1 MAITIEQQVQLSTHT
16 TMGVSAT
23 AQYVARIDS
32 VEALAEALAW
42 AKKNKVS
49 VLVLGGGS
57 NVLLPSH
64 YKGLVLLI
72 ELKKKVVILENE
84 HSVELQIGAGENWH
98 ELVEWTVEKGWL
110 GLENLALIPGSV
122 GAAPIQNIGAYGVE
136 VEEYITKVQ
145 YLHTQTMNLC
155 WIEREECDFGY
166 RNSIFKNELKAKA
179 IITEVQFKLPK
190 KAQLR
195 TEYESLRSFLRQ
207 QGIHE
212 PSQQQVFKAVIQV
225 RQSRLPDTQKLG
237 SCGSFFKNPVLP
249 SEQVDRLKTH
259 FPDVKTYP
267 MPDGYIKVAAGWLID
282 KAVGKGFRKGQ
293 VGTYDQQALV
303 IVHHGGANG
312 DQVREFASFIQGE
325 VLDMF
330 GISLEAEV
338 HIISANSDD
347 A

>member
-72 ELKKKVVILENE
+72 ELKKKGVILENE

-166 RNSIFKNELKAKA
+166 RNSIFKN
-179 IITEVQFKLPK
+179 
-190 KAQLR
+190 
-195 TEYESLRSFLRQ
+195 
-207 QGIHE
+207 
-212 PSQQQVFKAVIQV
+212 
-225 RQSRLPDTQKLG
+225 
-237 SCGSFFKNPVLP
+237 
-249 SEQVDRLKTH
+249 
-259 FPDVKTYP
+259 
-267 MPDGYIKVAAGWLID
+267 
-282 KAVGKGFRKGQ
+282 
-293 VGTYDQQALV
+293 
-303 IVHHGGANG
+303 
-312 DQVREFASFIQGE
+312 
-325 VLDMF
+325 
-330 GISLEAEV
+330 
-338 HIISANSDD
+338 
-347 A
+347 